1 MFMRWAIL
9 LSIAA
14 AAAQSALAPLNKTAD
29 VVNQTQGVSI
39 GSQSVEAYFGLGSS
53 VLLIPPVINGL
64 DGENVTRPYF
74 NDSGYYFIST
84 TDHPIFGDDKV
95 VVNGFELQNF
105 TFENYNPYSEHS
117 DEVYV
122 GLSLSWADEEEI
134 SVLDSLQNS
143 SYITSRSFSL
153 FPKVNAPHNRS
164 QVLFGAIDHGKYEA
178 PLVKFKHLPDY
189 AYSLNGNFYP
199 TLLMDGIAGYNFS
212 LSSQLPVQITENTWS
227 FPPDY
232 SAVFE
237 NYFESRYGFNITL
250 DEVPCSIM
258 NSTEYVSFYFSG
270 VEYRVLESNL
280 FHSYEFEGATICF
293 FPGAGGSYYDDVQ
306 VPRAIFKHHYL
317 VVDYDNEEIAIAPT
331 ATKSNPQTI
340 EQIVTGIPSA
350 IPAKYYNASIAEY
363 DGKADPQSVHPTY
376 SMYTGKH
383 MGLSATESFYMTH
396 TSSSLDSVTSATQ
409 TKSSNSTK
417 SSSSKAG
424 GNSQNTGSF
433 LVFIAGALGT
443 LMTF

>member
-1 MFMRWAIL
+1 MRLAIL
-9 LSIAA
+9 LSIAV
-14 AAAQSALAPLNKTAD
+14 AAAQSAFAPLNKTAD
-29 VVNQTQGVSI
+29 VVNQTHGVSI
-39 GSQSVEAYFGLGSS
+39 GSQSVEAHFGLGTS
-53 VLLIPPVINGL
+53 VLLIPPVINGV

-74 NDSGYYFIST
+74 NDSDYYFIST
-84 TDHPIFGDDKV
+84 TDRPIFGDDKV

-105 TFENYNPYSEHS
+105 TFENYDPDYEHS

-122 GLSLSWADEEEI
+122 GLCLSLDEDEEM

-143 SYITSRSFSL
+143 GYITSRSFSL
-153 FPKVNAPHNRS
+153 FSKSGVS
-164 QVLFGAIDHGKYEA
+164 QNQPEVIFGAVDHGKYES

-189 AYSLNGNFYP
+189 GDSLDGYFYP

-212 LSSQLPVQITENTWS
+212 LSSQLPVQITENSWS

-237 NYFESRYGFNITL
+237 NYFESRYGFNITS

-270 VEYRVLESNL
+270 VEYRVLESDL
-280 FHSYEFEGATICF
+280 FDSFELEGATICY
-293 FPGAGGSYYDDVQ
+293 FPGTWEGYYDHFQ
-306 VPRAIFKHHYL
+306 VSRAIFKHHYL

-350 IPAKYYNASIAEY
+350 IPAKYYNASIPEF
-363 DGKADPQSVHPTY
+363 DGKDDPQSVHPTY

-409 TKSSNSTK
+409 TKSVNGTK

-443 LMTF
+443 LMMF